1 MDNFVNF
8 LLDYYPYILGVLGI
22 IIVTIIGYLA
32 DSKKKREKKLNNT
45 DNTVKSE
52 TKKEVKEEVKT
63 TENATPIMEAVNE
76 VAKPDTTE
84 QINNVVSTPNNEVVN
99 TQPVNNIQNNVPL
112 NSTVPQTSNVT
123 EPVNNQVP
131 NVVSTNPVNQV
142 VQPNV
147 QANVVNSVPVQNVQ
161 QVPYTVPNQMP
172 QQVVQPVST
181 MSPVNQTVQS
191 TNQVEQPVV
200 PQPINAV
207 NLNQMVNGQTTYPN
221 QGYAMPQAI
230 PQLMPNQQVV
240 QTPVTPMPNVESAS
254 AATPVN
260 TAPIAGLNFVTGKT
274 PETEKDEEEVWK
286 L

>member
-45 DNTVKSE
+45 DNKGKSE
-52 TKKEVKEEVKT
+52 TKEEVKMGEST

-84 QINNVVSTPNNEVVN
+84 QINNVVSTPTNEVVSA
-99 TQPVNNIQNNVPL
+99 PVNNIQNNVPV

-161 QVPYTVPNQMP
+161 QVPYTASNQIP

-181 MSPVNQTVQS
+181 MSPVNQTVQP

-221 QGYAMPQAI
+221 QGYIIPQAI
-230 PQLMPNQQVV
+230 PQPMPNQQVV
-240 QTPVTPMPNVESAS
+240 QTPVTPMPNVESAP

>member
-45 DNTVKSE
+45 DNTVK
-52 TKKEVKEEVKT
+52 EEVKT

-84 QINNVVSTPNNEVVN
+84 QINNAVSTPTNEVVN
-99 TQPVNNIQNNVPL
+99 VPVNNIQNNVPV

-142 VQPNV
+142 VQPNTV

-161 QVPYTVPNQMP
+161 QVPYTASNQIQ

-181 MSPVNQTVQS
+181 MSPVNQTVQP

-221 QGYAMPQAI
+221 TGYTMPQAI
-230 PQLMPNQQVV
+230 PQPMPNQQVV
-240 QTPVTPMPNVESAS
+240 QTPVTPMPNVAT
-254 AATPVN
+254 APATTPVN

-274 PETEKDEEEVWK
+274 PETEKDEEEVWR